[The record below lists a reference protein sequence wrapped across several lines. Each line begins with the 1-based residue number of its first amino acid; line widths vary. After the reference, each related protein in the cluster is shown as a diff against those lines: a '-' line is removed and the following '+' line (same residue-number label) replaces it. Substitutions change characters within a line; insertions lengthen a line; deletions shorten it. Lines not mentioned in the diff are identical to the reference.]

1 MAKEPKTQNEDGTV
15 ATEAPRYVVTVT
27 SPSARRRAGFG
38 FGPTPVHLTAEQLEA
53 KLADKR
59 TVAEAMKA
67 DPLLVIR
74 PYEARTETK
83 E

>member
-1 MAKEPKTQNEDGTV
+1 MAKEPKTQNEDDAA
-15 ATEAPRYVVTVT
+15 ATEAPRYVATVT
-27 SPSARRRAGFG
+27 SPAARRRAGFG
-38 FGPTPVHLTAEQLEA
+38 FGPTPVHLTTEQLEA

-59 TVAEAMKA
+59 TVAEALKA

-74 PYEARTETK
+74 PYEAPAK